1 MIADSCHQ
9 YSVSDDQQML
19 NMICIIR
26 QSLQK
31 QTSSEAQ
38 NVPGIPGPSHSRL
51 MRITNIYDDD
61 DGDENGGEGGDDDG
75 EEDRHVQG
83 PASLI
88 YLAEAKRQKIP
99 IHDDLICIKF
109 LFQILNIFQG
119 HKHQFWHKKL
129 GVWKMGGQR
138 VSRPLTELLPV
149 LGHQVG
155 EAILYQNVF
164 F

>member
-1 MIADSCHQ
+1 MI
-9 YSVSDDQQML
+9 
-19 NMICIIR
+19 NMICITR

-51 MRITNIYDDD
+51 MRMTNIDDD
-61 DGDENGGEGGDDDG
+61 EDGDEKGEGGDGDG
-75 EEDRHVQG
+75 EEDQHVQG
-83 PASLI
+83 PASLRS
-88 YLAEAKRQKIP
+88 LAEAKRQKIT
-99 IHDDLICIKF
+99 IQDDLICIKF
-109 LFQILNIFQG
+109 LFQILNIFQE

-149 LGHQVG
+149 LGHQVR
-155 EAILYQNVF
+155 EAILYQNGVF